1 MTSGGIWGMDTTA
14 ARDHAAKMD
23 GGVSAIHG
31 VVGNIGSLLESTPW
45 FGKYASQFVE
55 DWHGSF
61 TQQLN
66 GVTNSLSEN
75 AQVLRRRADM
85 QDEAS
90 SS

>member
-1 MTSGGIWGMDTTA
+1 MTSGGMWGMDTDQARQA
-14 ARDHAAKMD
+14 AHSMD
-23 GGVSAIHG
+23 GGVSAIQG
-31 VVGNIGSLLESTPW
+31 VLGNIGGLLESTAW

-61 TQQLN
+61 TPQLN
-66 GVTNSLSEN
+66 GVTNSLSDN
-75 AQVLRRRADM
+75 AQVLRQRAQM